1 MEANTKLVSKDKN
14 IQKVLN
20 FVLKQCEVD
29 EQLAKKVALD
39 NKTVDKMWG
48 YITSEARKLA
58 VSNTAIVDDATV
70 YSWALHYFIESDTE
84 LKIETKKA
92 KEVEPEVETES
103 DDSCDACAT
112 PKKVVVKAEG
122 EQLKLDI

>member
-1 MEANTKLVSKDKN
+1 MEAKTKLVSKDKN

-29 EQLAKKVALD
+29 SQLVKKVELD
-39 NKTVDKMWG
+39 NKTVDKMWR

-58 VSNTAIVDDATV
+58 VSNTAVVDDATV
-70 YSWALHYFIESDTE
+70 YSWALHYFIESDSE
-84 LKIETKKA
+84 LKVEAKQEVESNVSVETK
-92 KEVEPEVETES
+92 
-103 DDSCDACAT
+103 T
-112 PKKVVVKAEG
+112 PTPNKVVKAEG

>member
-14 IQKVLN
+14 IQRVLN

-29 EQLAKKVALD
+29 EQLAKRVALD

-58 VSNTAIVDDATV
+58 VSNTTIVDDATV

-84 LKIETKKA
+84 LKIETKKE

-103 DDSCDACAT
+103 DESCDACAT